1 MSWALLILEADFGAL
16 FQLDGS
22 MIIIAE
28 NVMAAM
34 GTDESGEPVLEYGHR
49 LFSNSF
55 YCRLY
60 YIRVQL
66 QLKYFM
72 FLQMSKV

>member
-1 MSWALLILEADFGAL
+1 MSWALFILEADFGVL

-28 NVMAAM
+28 NVMGAM

-49 LFSNSF
+49 LFSNPFLLPYILHKGTTSAQVF
-55 YCRLY
+55 YA
-60 YIRVQL
+60 
-66 QLKYFM
+66 
-72 FLQMSKV
+72 LQMCKV